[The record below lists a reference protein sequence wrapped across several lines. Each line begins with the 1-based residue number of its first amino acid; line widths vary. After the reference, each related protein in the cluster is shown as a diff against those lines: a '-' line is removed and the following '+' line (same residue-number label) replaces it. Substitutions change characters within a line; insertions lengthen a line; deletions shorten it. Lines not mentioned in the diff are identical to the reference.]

1 MSKKIKIG
9 EQVTLVEDMPDL
21 GLFRGQVGTI
31 VQEYEPGV
39 YDVEFRFLSG
49 RDQLVVTTLRSG
61 MLMRLHQAK
70 K

>member
-1 MSKKIKIG
+1 MSRKLKIG
-9 EQVTLVEDMPDL
+9 EEVTLVEDLPNI
-21 GLFRGQVGTI
+21 GLYRGQVGTV

-49 RDQLVVTTLRSG
+49 GEQLVVTTLRSG
-61 MLMRLHQAK
+61 MLMRLHPAK

>member
-21 GLFRGQVGTI
+21 GLFRGQVGTV
-31 VQEYEPGV
+31 VQQYEPGI

-49 RDQLVVTTLRSG
+49 REQAVVTTLRSG
-61 MLMRLHQAK
+61 MLMQLHPVES
-70 K
+70 

>member
-1 MSKKIKIG
+1 MSRKLKIG
-9 EQVTLVEDMPDL
+9 EQVTLVEDLPDI

-61 MLMRLHQAK
+61 MLMRLHRAK

>member
-1 MSKKIKIG
+1 MSRKLKIG
-9 EQVTLVEDMPDL
+9 EQVTLVEDLPDI
-21 GLFRGQVGTI
+21 GLFRGQVGTV

-49 RDQLVVTTLRSG
+49 REQLVVTTLRSA
-61 MLMRLHQAK
+61 MLMPLHPVK

>member
-1 MSKKIKIG
+1 MSRRLKIG
-9 EQVTLVEDMPDL
+9 EQVTLVEDLPDI